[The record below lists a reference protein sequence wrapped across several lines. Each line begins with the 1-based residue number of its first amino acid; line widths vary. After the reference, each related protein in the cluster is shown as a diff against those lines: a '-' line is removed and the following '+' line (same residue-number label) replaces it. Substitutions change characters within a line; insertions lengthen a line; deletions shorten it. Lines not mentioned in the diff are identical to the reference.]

1 MNYTFDNLGR
11 FAGLSDVATVRST
24 TTAPAEQSPDYNWNG
39 AAWVYAP
46 HVLEQPPAVTPVRV
60 VVPQTITRAQA
71 KLALLGA
78 GLLNSVQPTIDAIPD
93 PVQRSAAQIEW
104 DDRLTFERTNPTLVA
119 LATAMGMTGEQ
130 LDALFIAAAQ
140 L

>member
-11 FAGLSDVATVRST
+11 FAGLSDVPTERST
-24 TTAPAEQSPDYNWNG
+24 TLAPAEQSPDYNWNG
-39 AAWVYAP
+39 VAWVYAP
-46 HVLEQPPAVTPVRV
+46 QVLDRPMASAPSVL

-71 KLALLGA
+71 KLALLSA
-78 GLLNSVQPTIDAIPD
+78 GLLGSVQPTIDAIPD

-119 LATAMGMTGEQ
+119 LATAMGMTSEQ
-130 LDALFIAAAQ
+130 LDALFIAAVN